1 MIGAIV
7 GDIVGSRFEW
17 DNRKTKDFEL
27 FVTRDDYVWK
37 VSKGYTD
44 AKSAY
49 EAENKGILNSVVFYK
64 TQRHKG
70 TKFIS

>member
-17 DNRKTKDFEL
+17 DNRTTKDFEL

-37 VSKGYTD
+37 VSKGYTE

-49 EAENKGILNSVVFYK
+49 EAENKEE
-64 TQRHKG
+64 
-70 TKFIS
+70 